1 MFANPILLR
10 RFIRQSQVELGSIQE
25 PIDFNPPY
33 AMKDWNPY
41 DLRFLTEIRSSQALL
56 SQTEVAFASQINL
69 TQQQIDQESLSIPPH
84 VRIDDRLHTVNTPF
98 LLRRSKPVCQLFES

>member
-41 DLRFLTEIRSSQALL
+41 DLRFFTESRSSQTLL